1 MKEPLV
7 VMNAVSKSFG
17 GVKAAQNFSLA
28 LQEGT
33 IHGIIGPNG
42 AGKTTIF
49 NLLSRV
55 YPIDSGSIFFMGQNV
70 TNSSQ
75 VEISRMGISRTFQ
88 NTRLFT
94 GLSVLDNVKVGID
107 HAGKYSIVEAIFLT
121 PRRWREERRIAKEA
135 QACLEALS
143 LSQYAQMRP
152 NNLPYGVQRRV
163 EIARAIVSH
172 PKVLL
177 LDEPAAG
184 LNPTEVEALIAFI
197 KTIKAAF
204 NLTIVVI
211 EHRMDLI
218 MSLCDSIH
226 VQNFGQTIATGT
238 PEEIQKNPDVLAA
251 YLGEEG

>member
-1 MKEPLV
+1 MKEPIV
-7 VMNAVSKSFG
+7 VMDSVSKNFG
-17 GVKAAQNFSLA
+17 GVKAAQNFSLS
-28 LQEGT
+28 LPEGT
-33 IHGIIGPNG
+33 IQGIIGPNG

-55 YPIDSGSIFFMGQNV
+55 YPIDSGSITFMGRNV
-70 TNSSQ
+70 TNSTQ

-107 HAGKYSIVEAIFLT
+107 YAGKYSIFEAIFLT

-135 QACLEALS
+135 KACLEALD
-143 LSQYAQMRP
+143 LLQYAQNRP

-163 EIARAIVSH
+163 EIARAIVGR

-184 LNPTEVEALIAFI
+184 LNPTEVEELIAFI
-197 KTIKAAF
+197 KTIKSAF

-218 MSLCDSIH
+218 MSLCDFIH
-226 VQNFGQTIATGT
+226 VQNFGQTIAAGT